1 MLLRLVVGLLLPAIP
16 AAAQDCLVLGDVVTL
31 KGTVARG
38 PEGRT
43 GQDKTYILM
52 LDKKVCVQ
60 SQSKKVRE
68 VQLMIVSEHINKTVP
83 HMLRD
88 KLLVRGKLYEA
99 NSSRYVTSVFV
110 EVETLI
116 KAP

>member
-1 MLLRLVVGLLLPAIP
+1 MPRLLLLFLLLPLAP
-16 AAAQDCLVLGDVVTL
+16 AAAQECLPLGDVVTVT
-31 KGTVARG
+31 GTVARG

-52 LDKKVCVQ
+52 LDKKVCVA

-68 VQLMIVSEHINKTVP
+68 LQLMIVSEHINKQVP

-88 KLLVRGKLYEA
+88 KLLIRGKLYEA
-99 NSSRYVTSVFV
+99 NSSRYVTAVFI
-110 EVETLI
+110 EVESLV